1 MSAPEARTL
10 EEVARAC
17 GVSKMSVSRALRGH
31 RGVSAELA
39 ETIRAAAAQ
48 LGYRTNPAVGSVMK
62 ALRQRRASEY
72 RENLGFIWT
81 HPGGKPIPL
90 LEPWRDHAR
99 ERAEHLGYRLD
110 EFYLRAVG
118 MSPARLRSILQA
130 RGIRGILIAPD
141 TKPPLPRV
149 SFDVTG
155 FAAVLLGSSLQNR
168 GLARVQFDHFQL
180 MHLALRHIR
189 KAGYR
194 RPAFLLSPS
203 IDGRTQGRL
212 RAAFLVHAPTA
223 ASERASLIYLGD
235 IDDRA
240 ATATWLRK
248 HKADVAIYLQGD
260 RRRFLQSAGMRV
272 PEEIA
277 FVSLAR
283 ELDMEDVAGMVQS
296 AEALG
301 SAAVDLVA
309 AQLQRHEFGR
319 LPYPQK
325 VMLEGQW
332 SPGLTLPPR
341 HRPLPARAAA
351 TSRPASR
358 PSARH

>member
-1 MSAPEARTL
+1 
-10 EEVARAC
+10 V
-17 GVSKMSVSRALRGH
+17 
-31 RGVSAELA
+31 
-39 ETIRAAAAQ
+39 
-48 LGYRTNPAVGSVMK
+48 
-62 ALRQRRASEY
+62 
-72 RENLGFIWT
+72 
-81 HPGGKPIPL
+81 
-90 LEPWRDHAR
+90 PWRDHAR
-99 ERAEHLGYRLD
+99 ERAERLGYRLD
-110 EFYLRAVG
+110 EFYLRAPG
-118 MSPARLRSILQA
+118 MSATRLRSILQA

-149 SFDVTG
+149 FFDVAG

-180 MHLALRHIR
+180 MHLALRQVR

-194 RPAFLLSPS
+194 RPALLLSPS

-212 RAAFLVHAPTA
+212 RAAFLAHGPAPPGQRA
-223 ASERASLIYLGD
+223 ALIYLGD

-240 ATATWLRK
+240 ATVSWLRK
-248 HKADVAIYLQGD
+248 QKADVTIYLQGD
-260 RRRFLQSAGMRV
+260 RRRFLQSAGLRV

-277 FVSLAR
+277 FVSLAK
-283 ELDMEDVAGMVQS
+283 EPDMDAVAGVVQS

-332 SPGLTLPPR
+332 SAGLTP
-341 HRPLPARAAA
+341 
-351 TSRPASR
+351 
-358 PSARH
+358 